1 MTGGNHR
8 KRLAA
13 IHRAAVAA
21 VDPEARVGAHLEPS
35 KQGARLI
42 VRGRAVAELERD
54 RVRIVAVGK
63 AAVAMARGANAA
75 LGGVRYGIVVA
86 PPGGARLPRSLERL
100 RAEHPLPGRGSLAAG
115 RAVWAALG
123 GLAREEIVLVLLSGG
138 ASSLLALPAPG
149 VTLADKV
156 ATTRLLLDAGATIA
170 ETNAVR
176 KHLSRLKGGGLARRA
191 VPATVVTLLLSDV
204 IGDSPA
210 VIGSG
215 PTAPDPTTFAD
226 AWRVLE
232 HYDLVE
238 RVPARVRRRIE
249 RGRRGGVEETV
260 KPGEIRT
267 RMILVGNVAT
277 ALDGAARKAR
287 RLGFEPRVWTER
299 LGGEARRAAA
309 RVARGIERV
318 GRTRKPIC
326 LLAGGE
332 TTVRV
337 AGDGRGG
344 RNQELALALAERIAG
359 RDDVAALAA
368 GTDGIDGPTDA
379 AGAFV
384 DGETGARA
392 RRRGLEP
399 REFLRRNDS
408 HGFFSKMGDLYRPG
422 PTGTNVMDL
431 TIVLVGARA

>member
-1 MTGGNHR
+1 MTAENHR

-21 VDPEARVGAHLEPS
+21 VDPEARVRAHLEPTR
-35 KQGARLI
+35 QGARVI
-42 VRGRAVAELERD
+42 ERERAVAEIARD
-54 RVRIVAVGK
+54 RVRIIAVGK
-63 AAVAMARGANAA
+63 AAMAMARGASAA
-75 LGGVRYGIVVA
+75 LGGAIRGIVVA
-86 PPGGARLPRSLERL
+86 PSGGGRLPRSLVRL
-100 RAEHPLPGRGSLAAG
+100 RGEHPLPGRGSLAAG
-115 RAVWAALG
+115 RAVWGELG
-123 GLAREEIVLVLLSGG
+123 GLARDEMVLVLLSGG

-149 VTLADKV
+149 VTLEDKL
-156 ATTRLLLDAGATIA
+156 ATTKLLLRAGATIA

-191 VPATVVTLLLSDV
+191 APASVVTLLLSDV

-226 AWRVLE
+226 VWAVLE
-232 HYDLVE
+232 RYDLVE

-267 RMILVGNVAT
+267 RAIVVGNVAS
-277 ALDGAARKAR
+277 ALEGAAREAR

-299 LGGEARRAAA
+299 LRGEARRAAT
-309 RVARGIERV
+309 RVAREIERV
-318 GRTRKPIC
+318 GRVRKPIC

-332 TTVRV
+332 TIVRV
-337 AGDGRGG
+337 GGDGRGG
-344 RNQELALALAERIAG
+344 RNQELALALAEKIAG
-359 RDDVAALAA
+359 RNVAALAA

-384 DGETGARA
+384 DGETVARA
-392 RRRGLEP
+392 RCRGLEP
-399 REFLRRNDS
+399 RGFLRRNDS
-408 HGFFSKMGDLYRPG
+408 HGFFSKMGDLHRPG
-422 PTGTNVMDL
+422 PTGTNVMDV